1 MARVL
6 SDLDEGQEAFL
17 SARRLPAAVVII
29 AVVAA
34 MNVASVIVSLIQG

>member
-6 SDLDEGQEAFL
+6 ASLGEGQEAFS
-17 SARRLPAAVVII
+17 SARRVPAALVII